1 MYEILV
7 KLTCINRTPLYSEHT
22 MLTPWKLRT
31 YNADPMEA
39 LNTMLTPWKLRTHN
53 ADPMEAQFR
62 QVALYF

>member
-22 MLTPWKLRT
+22 I
-31 YNADPMEA
+31 
-39 LNTMLTPWKLRTHN
+39 LTPWKLRTHN

-62 QVALYF
+62 QVTLYF